1 MCLYHLINKTY
12 KEVKILNLK
21 LGNFYVKDINFGEK
35 TEFKDSVLTINK
47 AEAIQFIMEDTRITE
62 CDLVIAKPGDEKRL
76 VPVKAAVE
84 ARCKVEGGTLYPGI
98 VNDIVPAGEGVTY
111 CLKGM
116 SILSIGKH
124 YGGFQ
129 DGLID
134 MSGEGAKYSYF
145 STLINLCI
153 VADTNE
159 EHERYEQQKRN
170 LALRWAGIRLSEYL
184 GEAVRDLS
192 PEDEEIYSLNPVTE
206 RSAEESLP
214 KVVYITQLDS
224 QMKILGYNTLV
235 YGWDA
240 NRMLPSFIH
249 PNEILDGAITGGSFT
264 PSSSVFST
272 YDMTNNPTIKR
283 LYKEHGKTINFL
295 GVIIDN
301 NSAEYEEKKRTTMMS
316 VNLAKNLGAK
326 AAIVNEHAYG
336 NPDADF
342 VATLAALKDAGI
354 TAVGI
359 TAECTGRDG
368 ASQPLVTLDEKADAI
383 VSTGNVSELIELPP
397 MKEIV
402 GELKSLNRDGFAG
415 AWGSDELLGPSV
427 REDGSII
434 MENNS
439 IYIGDMTTG
448 FSVKTVKEF

>member
-1 MCLYHLINKTY
+1 M
-12 KEVKILNLK
+12 NLRM
-21 LGNFYVKDINFGEK
+21 GNFYVKDVEFGEK
-35 TEFKDSVLTINK
+35 TKYENNMLTINK
-47 AEAIQFIMEDTRITE
+47 EEAISFIKEDDRITE

-76 VPVKAAVE
+76 VPVKSAVE

-98 VNDIVPAGEGVTY
+98 VNEIKPAGKGTTY

-116 SILSIGKH
+116 SVLSIGKH

-134 MSGEGAKYSYF
+134 MSGVGAKYSYF
-145 STLINLCI
+145 SKLINICI

-159 EHERYEQQKRN
+159 ISEQKEQQKKN
-170 LALRWAGIRLSEYL
+170 LALRWAGIRLAEYL
-184 GEAVRDLS
+184 GETVRELKPEEETIYNLDPLTTREDGKDL
-192 PEDEEIYSLNPVTE
+192 
-206 RSAEESLP
+206 A

-240 NRMLPSFIH
+240 NRMLPTLIH
-249 PNEILDGAITGGSFT
+249 PNEVLDGAIVGGSFT

-272 YDMTNNPTIKR
+272 YDMSNNPTIKR

-301 NSAEYEEKKRTTMMS
+301 NSAEFEEKKRTTMMS
-316 VNLAKNLGAK
+316 VNLAKNLGAE
-326 AAIVNEHAYG
+326 AAIVAEHAYG

-342 VATLAALKDAGI
+342 IMTLSELKDAGI
-354 TAVGI
+354 KAVGI

-368 ASQPLVTLDEKADAI
+368 GSQPLVTLDIKADAI

-397 MKEIV
+397 MKEVI
-402 GELKSLNRDGFAG
+402 GELESLNRDGYAG
-415 AWGSDELLGPSV
+415 AWGNDEKLGPSA
-427 REDGSII
+427 REDGSVI

>member
-1 MCLYHLINKTY
+1 MKLT
-12 KEVKILNLK
+12 
-21 LGNFYVKDINFGEK
+21 LGNFHVKDVCFGDM
-35 TEFKDSVLTINK
+35 TFFKDNVLTINK
-47 AEAIQFIMEDTRITE
+47 QEAIDYIKEDVRITE

-84 ARCKVEGGTLYPGI
+84 ARCKVEGGVLYPGI
-98 VNDIVPAGEGVTY
+98 VNDIAPAGEGTTY

-159 EHERYEQQKRN
+159 ETERFEQQKKN
-170 LALRWAGIRLSEYL
+170 LAHRWAGIRLAEYL
-184 GEAVRDLS
+184 GETVRELQ
-192 PEDEEIYSLNPVTE
+192 PEDEEVYDLGPVTDRKE
-206 RSAEESLP
+206 QENLP
-214 KVVYITQLDS
+214 KTVYITQLDS

-240 NRMLPSFIH
+240 NRMLPSLLH

-264 PSSSVFST
+264 PSSSVFAT

-316 VNLAKNLGAK
+316 VNLAKNLGAE
-326 AAIVNEHAYG
+326 AALVAEHAYG

-342 VATLAALKDAGI
+342 VATLSLLKDVGI
-354 TAVGI
+354 TAVGM

-368 ASQPLVTLDEKADAI
+368 ASQPLVTLDEKAEAI

-397 MKEIV
+397 MKEVI
-402 GELKSLNRDGFAG
+402 GELESLNRDGFAG
-415 AWGSDELLGPSV
+415 AWGTDEILGASV
-427 REDGSII
+427 RADGSVI

-448 FSVKTVKEF
+448 FSTKTVKEF

>member
-1 MCLYHLINKTY
+1 M
-12 KEVKILNLK
+12 NLK
-21 LGNFYVKDINFGEK
+21 MGNFYVKDVSFGDK
-35 TEFKDSVLTINK
+35 TKFENGHLTIDK
-47 AEAIQFIMEDTRITE
+47 KEAIAYIKQDDRITE
-62 CDLVIAKPGDEKRL
+62 CDLVIAKPGDQKRL

-84 ARCKVEGGTLYPGI
+84 ARSKVEGGVLYPGI
-98 VNDIVPAGEGVTY
+98 VNEIKPAGEGITH

-134 MSGEGAKYSYF
+134 MSGVGAKYSYF
-145 STLINLCI
+145 SKLINVCI

-159 EHERYEQQKRN
+159 DFEKEEQQKKN
-170 LALRWAGIRLSEYL
+170 LALRWAGIRFSEYL
-184 GEAVRDLS
+184 GETVRDLK
-192 PEDEEIYSLNPVTE
+192 PEDEEIYKMDSINHKEDLKE
-206 RSAEESLP
+206 LP
-214 KVVYITQLDS
+214 RVVYITQLDS

-240 NRMLPSFIH
+240 NRMLPTLLH
-249 PNEILDGAITGGSFT
+249 PNEILDGAVTGGSFT

-272 YDMTNNPTIKR
+272 YDMSNNPTIKR

-301 NSAEYEEKKRTTMMS
+301 NSAEYEEKQRTTMMTI
-316 VNLAKNLGAK
+316 NLAKNLGVE
-326 AAIVNEHAYG
+326 AAIVAEHAYG

-342 VATLAALKDAGI
+342 VMTLAQLKDAGI
-354 TAVGI
+354 KAVGI
-359 TAECTGRDG
+359 TAEATGRDG
-368 ASQPLVTLDEKADAI
+368 GSQPLVTLDTKADAI

-397 MKEIV
+397 MKEVI
-402 GELKSLNRDGFAG
+402 GELESLNRDGYAG
-415 AWGSDELLGPSV
+415 AWGDDEKLGPSV
-427 REDGSII
+427 KEDGSVI

-448 FSVKTVKEF
+448 FSTKTVKEY

>member
-1 MCLYHLINKTY
+1 M
-12 KEVKILNLK
+12 NLK
-21 LGNFYVKDINFGEK
+21 LGNFYVKDVKFGDETK
-35 TEFKDSVLTINK
+35 FQDNILTINK
-47 AEAIQFIMEDTRITE
+47 GDALNFIKEDVRITE
-62 CDLVIAKPGDEKRL
+62 CDLVIAKPGEEKRL

-84 ARCKVEGGTLYPGI
+84 ARCKVEGGVLYPGI
-98 VNDIVPAGEGVTY
+98 VNDIFPAGRGVTH

-134 MSGEGAKYSYF
+134 MSGKGAKYSYF
-145 STLINLCI
+145 SSLINVCI

-159 EHERYEQQKRN
+159 TQERFEQQKKN
-170 LALRWAGIRLSEYL
+170 LAHRWAGIRLAEYL
-184 GEAVRDLS
+184 GETVRNLI
-192 PEDEEIYSLNPVTE
+192 PESEEIYSLDPITT
-206 RSAEESLP
+206 RKSDKDLP

-224 QMKILGYNTLV
+224 QMKILGYNTLI

-249 PNEILDGAITGGSFT
+249 PNEILDGAIIGGSFT

-272 YDMTNNPTIKR
+272 YDMSNNPTIKR
-283 LYKEHGKTINFL
+283 LYKEHGKTIDFL

-301 NSAEYEEKKRTTMMS
+301 NSAEYEEKKRTTMMT
-316 VNLAKNLGAK
+316 VNLARNLGAK
-326 AAIVNEHAYG
+326 AAIVAEHAYG

-342 VATLAALKDAGI
+342 VATLALLKDEGI
-354 TAVGI
+354 LAVGI

-368 ASQPLVTLDEKADAI
+368 GSQPLVTLDKKADAI

-397 MKEIV
+397 MKYVI
-402 GELKSLNRDGFAG
+402 GELESLNRDGFAG
-415 AWGSDELLGPSV
+415 AWGGDEVLGQSA
-427 REDGSII
+427 REDGSVI

>member
-1 MCLYHLINKTY
+1 MKLT
-12 KEVKILNLK
+12 
-21 LGNFYVKDINFGEK
+21 LGNFQVKDVCFGEK
-35 TEFKDSVLTINK
+35 TSYQNNVLTINK
-47 AEAIQFIMEDTRITE
+47 QEAIDFIKEDIRITD

-84 ARCKVEGGTLYPGI
+84 ARCKVEGGNLYPGI
-98 VNDIVPAGEGVTY
+98 VNDIVPAGKGITH

-124 YGGFQ
+124 MGGFQ

-134 MSGEGAKYSYF
+134 MSGPGAKLSYYA
-145 STLINLCI
+145 SLINVCI

-159 EHERYEQQKRN
+159 EHERNEQQKRN
-170 LALRWAGIRLSEYL
+170 LALRWAGIRLAEYL
-184 GEAVRDLS
+184 GETVRDLK
-192 PEDEEIYSLNPVTE
+192 PEDTEVYSLEPITE
-206 RSAEESLP
+206 RADIAHLP

-224 QMKILGYNTLV
+224 QMKILGFNTLV

-240 NRMLPSFIH
+240 NRMLPSLLH
-249 PNEILDGAITGGSFT
+249 PNEVLDGAITGGSFT
-264 PSSSVFST
+264 PSSSVFAT
-272 YDMTNNPTIKR
+272 YDMSNNPTIKR
-283 LYKEHGKTINFL
+283 LYQEHGKTINFL

-301 NSAEYEEKKRTTMMS
+301 NSAEYEEKKRVTMMS
-316 VNLAKNLGAK
+316 VNLAKNLGAT
-326 AAIVNEHAYG
+326 AAIVAEHAYG
-336 NPDADF
+336 NPDANF
-342 VATLAALKDAGI
+342 VSALAQLKDAGI
-354 TAVGI
+354 IAVGI

-368 ASQPLVTLDEKADAI
+368 ASQPLVMLDEKADAI

-397 MKEIV
+397 MKEVI
-402 GELKSLNRDGFAG
+402 GELASLNRDGFAG
-415 AWGSDELLGPSV
+415 AWGNDEILGPSA
-427 REDGSII
+427 REDGSVI

>member
-1 MCLYHLINKTY
+1 MKLT
-12 KEVKILNLK
+12 
-21 LGNFYVKDINFGEK
+21 LGNFLVNDVKFGDN
-35 TEFKDSVLTINK
+35 TTFSNNILTINK
-47 AEAIQFIMEDTRITE
+47 EDAINFIMEDERITE

-76 VPVKAAVE
+76 VPVKSAVE
-84 ARCKVEGGTLYPGI
+84 ARCKVEGGLLYPGI
-98 VNDIVPAGEGVTY
+98 VNDIGPAGSGITH

-124 YGGFQ
+124 FGGFQ

-134 MSGEGAKYSYF
+134 MSGEGAKLSYF
-145 STLINLCI
+145 SKLINICI

-170 LALRWAGIRLSEYL
+170 LAHRWAGVRFAEYL
-184 GEAVRDLS
+184 GETVRDLT
-192 PEDEEIYSLNPVTE
+192 PEDTEEYELGPVTE
-206 RSAEESLP
+206 RDIELP

-240 NRMLPSFIH
+240 NRMLPTFLH
-249 PNEILDGAITGGSFT
+249 PNEILDGAVTGGSFT

-272 YDMTNNPTIKR
+272 YDMENNPTIKR

-316 VNLAKNLGAK
+316 VNLAKNLGVK
-326 AAIVNEHAYG
+326 AAVVAEHAYG

-342 VATLAALKDAGI
+342 IATLSALKDEGI
-354 TAVGI
+354 ITVGI

-368 ASQPLVTLDEKADAI
+368 KSQPLVTLDKKADAL
-383 VSTGNVSELIELPP
+383 VSTGNVSELIRLAP
-397 MKEIV
+397 MKEII
-402 GELKSLNRDGFAG
+402 GELASLNRDGFAG
-415 AWGSDELLGPSV
+415 AWGTDEILGASV
-427 REDGSII
+427 KEDGSVI

-448 FSVKTVKEF
+448 FSTKTVKEF

>member
-1 MCLYHLINKTY
+1 MK
-12 KEVKILNLK
+12 LK
-21 LGNFYVKDINFGEK
+21 LGNFYVKDVIFGEK
-35 TEFKDSVLTINK
+35 TNYNNGILTINK
-47 AEAIQFIMEDTRITE
+47 SEAIKFIKEDSRIEE
-62 CDLVIAKPGDEKRL
+62 CDLVIAKPGDEKRI
-76 VPVKAAVE
+76 VPIKSAVE

-98 VNDIVPAGEGVTY
+98 VNDIETAGNGTTH

-116 SILSIGKH
+116 SILSVGKY

-134 MSGEGAKYSYF
+134 MSGEGAKYSFF
-145 STLINLCI
+145 STLINVCI
-153 VADTNE
+153 VASTNE
-159 EHERYEQQKRN
+159 ENEKKEQQKRN
-170 LALRWAGIRLSEYL
+170 LAHRWAGIRLAEYL
-184 GEAVRDLS
+184 GECVRELS
-192 PEDEEIYSLNPVTE
+192 PEEEEIYSLEPITL
-206 RSAEESLP
+206 REEIKDLP

-240 NRMLPSFIH
+240 NRMLPTLLH
-249 PNEILDGAITGGSFT
+249 PNEILDGAIVEGSFT

-272 YDMTNNPTIKR
+272 YDMSNNPTIKR

-316 VNLAKNLGAK
+316 INLAKTLGATG
-326 AAIVNEHAYG
+326 AIVSEHAYG

-342 VATLAALKDAGI
+342 VGTLAALKDAGI
-354 TAVGI
+354 EAVGI

-368 ASQPLVTLDEKADAI
+368 GSQPLVTLDEKADAI
-383 VSTGNVSELIELPP
+383 VSTGNVSELIKLKA

-402 GELKSLNRDGFAG
+402 GNLESLNRDGFAG
-415 AWGSDELLGPSV
+415 AWGNDELLGPSV
-427 REDGSII
+427 KEDGSVI

-439 IYIGDMTTG
+439 IFIGDTTTG
-448 FSVKTVKEF
+448 FSLKTVKEF

>member
-1 MCLYHLINKTY
+1 MNLKIGNFHIKDVKFGDKTKYVDNTLIINK
-12 KEVKILNLK
+12 
-21 LGNFYVKDINFGEK
+21 D
-35 TEFKDSVLTINK
+35 
-47 AEAIQFIMEDTRITE
+47 EAIKFIKEDERITD

-98 VNDIVPAGEGVTY
+98 VNEIKTAGIGTTH

-134 MSGEGAKYSYF
+134 MSGVGAKYSYF
-145 STLINLCI
+145 SKLINVCI
-153 VADTNE
+153 VADTDE
-159 EHERYEQQKRN
+159 ISEQKEQQKKN
-170 LALRWAGIRLSEYL
+170 LALRWAGIRFSEYL
-184 GEAVRDLS
+184 GETVRNLK
-192 PEDEEIYSLNPVTE
+192 PEEEEIYNLDPVTTRE
-206 RSAEESLP
+206 NGKDLP

-240 NRMLPSFIH
+240 NRMLPTLIH
-249 PNEILDGAITGGSFT
+249 PNEVLDGAIVGGSFT

-272 YDMTNNPTIKR
+272 YDMSNNPTIKR

-301 NSAEYEEKKRTTMMS
+301 NSAEFEEKERTTMMS
-316 VNLAKNLGAK
+316 VNLAKNLGAE
-326 AAIVNEHAYG
+326 AALVAEHAYG

-342 VATLAALKDAGI
+342 VMTLSSLKDAGI
-354 TAVGI
+354 KAVGI

-368 ASQPLVTLDEKADAI
+368 ASQPLVTLDIKADAI

-397 MKEIV
+397 MKEVI
-402 GELKSLNRDGFAG
+402 GELESLNRDGYAG
-415 AWGSDELLGPSV
+415 AWGNDEKLGPSA
-427 REDGSII
+427 REDGSVI

>member
-1 MCLYHLINKTY
+1 M
-12 KEVKILNLK
+12 NLK
-21 LGNFYVKDINFGEK
+21 IGNFHVKDVKFGDK
-35 TEFKDSVLTINK
+35 TTFSDGTLTINK
-47 AEAIQFIMEDTRITE
+47 EEALKFITE
-62 CDLVIAKPGDEKRL
+62 DVRIIDCDLVIAKPGEEKRL
-76 VPVKAAVE
+76 VPVKSAVE
-84 ARCKVEGGTLYPGI
+84 ARCKVEGGLLYPGI
-98 VNDIVPAGEGVTY
+98 VNDVVTAGNGVTH

-134 MSGEGAKYSYF
+134 MSGAGAKLSYF
-145 STLINLCI
+145 SSLINICI

-159 EHERYEQQKRN
+159 EHERFEQQKRN
-170 LALRWAGIRLSEYL
+170 LAHRWAGIRLSEYL
-184 GEAVRDLS
+184 GETVRNMK
-192 PEDEEIYSLNPVTE
+192 PESEEVYKLDPITTRE
-206 RSAEESLP
+206 DGKELP
-214 KVVYITQLDS
+214 KVIYITQLDS

-240 NRMLPSFIH
+240 NRMLPTFLH
-249 PNEILDGAITGGSFT
+249 PNEILDGAIVGGSFT

-272 YDMTNNPTIKR
+272 YDMSNNPTIKR

-316 VNLAKNLGAK
+316 VNLAKNLGAS
-326 AAIVNEHAYG
+326 AVLVSEHAYG

-342 VATLAALKDAGI
+342 VATLALLKDNGI
-354 TAVGI
+354 KAVGI

-368 ASQPLVTLDEKADAI
+368 ASQPLVTLDIKADAI
-383 VSTGNVSELIELPP
+383 VSSGNVSQLIELPP
-397 MKEIV
+397 MKEVI

-415 AWGSDELLGPSV
+415 AWGNDEVLGASV

-448 FSVKTVKEF
+448 FSTKTVKEF

>member
-1 MCLYHLINKTY
+1 M
-12 KEVKILNLK
+12 ELNI
-21 LGNFYVKDINFGEK
+21 GNFYVKDVQFGDK
-35 TEFKDSVLTINK
+35 TLYHNGCLTVNK
-47 AEAIQFIMEDTRITE
+47 KEALEFIMEDIRITK
-62 CDLVIAKPGDEKRL
+62 CDLVIAKPGDEKRI
-76 VPVKAAVE
+76 VPIKAAVE
-84 ARCKVEGGTLYPGI
+84 ARCKVEGGVLYPGI
-98 VNDIVPAGEGVTY
+98 VNEVLPAGKGTTH

-116 SILSIGKH
+116 SILSVGKH

-134 MSGEGAKYSYF
+134 MSGVGAKLSYF
-145 STLINLCI
+145 SSLINICI

-159 EHERYEQQKRN
+159 ENERFEQQKRN
-170 LALRWAGIRLSEYL
+170 LAHRWAGIRLAEYL
-184 GEAVRDLS
+184 GETVRNLI
-192 PEDEEIYSLNPVTE
+192 PETKENYKLDPVTTRE
-206 RSAEESLP
+206 DGKELP
-214 KVVYITQLDS
+214 KVAYITQLDS

-240 NRMLPSFIH
+240 NRMLPTFIH
-249 PNEILDGAITGGSFT
+249 PNEILDGAIVGGSFT

-272 YDMTNNPTIKR
+272 YDMSNNPTIKR

-301 NSAEYEEKKRTTMMS
+301 NSAEYQEKKRATMMS
-316 VNLAKNLGAK
+316 VNLAKNLGVE
-326 AAIVNEHAYG
+326 AAVVAEHAYG
-336 NPDADF
+336 NPDANF
-342 VATLAALKDAGI
+342 VATLALLKDEGI
-354 TAVGI
+354 LAVGI

-368 ASQPLVTLDEKADAI
+368 ESQPLVTLDEKADAI
-383 VSTGNVSELIELPP
+383 VSTGNVSQLIELPA
-397 MKEIV
+397 MKEVI

-415 AWGSDELLGPSV
+415 AWGTDEILGPSV

-448 FSVKTVKEF
+448 FSTKTVKEF

>member
-1 MCLYHLINKTY
+1 M
-12 KEVKILNLK
+12 NLK
-21 LGNFYVKDINFGEK
+21 VGNFFVKDVAFSDLTKYEAGI
-35 TEFKDSVLTINK
+35 LTINK
-47 AEAIQFIMEDTRITE
+47 AEAIDYIKQDERIID

-84 ARCKVEGGTLYPGI
+84 ARCKVSGGTLYPGI
-98 VNDIVPAGEGVTY
+98 VNEIMTAGMGTTY

-134 MSGEGAKYSYF
+134 MSGDGAKYSYF
-145 STLINLCI
+145 SSLINICI

-159 EHERYEQQKRN
+159 FSEQKEQQKKN
-170 LALRWAGIRLSEYL
+170 LALRWAGIRFAEYL
-184 GEAVRDLS
+184 GETVRELK
-192 PEDEEIYSLNPVTE
+192 PEEEEIYNLDPITTRE
-206 RSAEESLP
+206 DGKDLP

-240 NRMLPSFIH
+240 NRMLPTLIH
-249 PNEILDGAITGGSFT
+249 PNEVLDGAIVGGSFT

-272 YDMTNNPTIKR
+272 YDMSNNPTIKR

-301 NSAEYEEKKRTTMMS
+301 NSAEYEEKQRTTMMS
-316 VNLAKNLGAK
+316 VNLAKNLGVE
-326 AAIVNEHAYG
+326 AAIVAEHAYG

-342 VATLAALKDAGI
+342 VMTLYLLKDAGI
-354 TAVGI
+354 KAVGI

-368 ASQPLVTLDEKADAI
+368 ASQPLVTLDIKADAI

-397 MKEIV
+397 MKEVI
-402 GELKSLNRDGFAG
+402 GELESLNRDGYAG
-415 AWGSDELLGPSV
+415 AWGDDEKLGPSA
-427 REDGSII
+427 REDGSVI

-439 IYIGDMTTG
+439 IYIGDTTTG

>member
-1 MCLYHLINKTY
+1 MD
-12 KEVKILNLK
+12 LK
-21 LGNFYVKDINFGEK
+21 MGNFHIKDVVFGSQTK
-35 TEFKDSVLTINK
+35 YDKGILTINK
-47 AEAIQFIMEDTRITE
+47 EEAIKFIQEDERILD
-62 CDLVIAKPGDEKRL
+62 CDILIAKPGDKKRI

-84 ARCKVEGGTLYPGI
+84 ARCKVSGGKLYPGI
-98 VNDIVPAGEGVTY
+98 VNDIVPAGEGVTH

-116 SILSIGKH
+116 SILSVGH

-134 MSGEGAKYSYF
+134 MSGEGAKLSYF
-145 STLINLCI
+145 SSLINVCI
-153 VADTNE
+153 LADTNE
-159 EHERYEQQKRN
+159 DFEKHEQQKKN
-170 LALRWAGIRLSEYL
+170 LALRWAGIRFAEYL
-184 GEAVRDLS
+184 GESVRDLR
-192 PEDEEIYSLNPVTE
+192 PEDEEVYKL
-206 RSAEESLP
+206 ESITSRASMDLP
-214 KVVYITQLDS
+214 KVAYMTQLDS

-240 NRMLPSFIH
+240 NRMLPTLIH

-283 LYKEHGKTINFL
+283 LYQEHGKTINFI

-301 NSAEYEEKKRTTMMS
+301 NSAEYEEKDRTTMMS
-316 VNLAKNLGAK
+316 VNLAKNLGIE
-326 AAIVNEHAYG
+326 AAIVAEHAYG

-342 VATLAALKDAGI
+342 VMALSRLKDAGI
-354 TAVGI
+354 KAVGI

-368 ASQPLVTLDEKADAI
+368 ASQPLVTLDAKADAI
-383 VSTGNVSELIELPP
+383 VSTGNVSELIRLEP
-397 MKEIV
+397 MEEII
-402 GELKSLNRDGFAG
+402 GNLGTLNTDGYAG
-415 AWGSDELLGPSV
+415 AWGADEILGASV
-427 REDGSII
+427 KEDGSII

>member
-1 MCLYHLINKTY
+1 MKLT
-12 KEVKILNLK
+12 
-21 LGNFYVKDINFGEK
+21 LGNFHVKDVQFGEV
-35 TEFKDSVLTINK
+35 TRFENGVLTVNK
-47 AEAIQFIMEDTRITE
+47 QEAIDFIMEDERITE
-62 CDLVIAKPGDEKRL
+62 CDLVIAKPGDKKRL

-84 ARCKVEGGTLYPGI
+84 ARCKVEGGLLYPGI
-98 VNDIVPAGEGVTY
+98 VNDIVPVGNGTTY
-111 CLKGM
+111 CLKDM
-116 SILSIGKH
+116 CILSIGKH
-124 YGGFQ
+124 FGGFQ

-134 MSGEGAKYSYF
+134 MSGPGAKYSYF
-145 STLINLCI
+145 SQLINLCI

-159 EHERYEQQKRN
+159 LEERFEQQKRN
-170 LALRWAGIRLSEYL
+170 LAHRWAGIRLAEYL
-184 GEAVRDLS
+184 GETVRNQQ
-192 PEDEEIYSLNPVTE
+192 PDETEIYEMEPVTD
-206 RSAEESLP
+206 RCSDLP

-240 NRMLPSFIH
+240 NRMLPSLIH
-249 PNEILDGAITGGSFT
+249 PNEVLDGAITGGSFT

-272 YDMTNNPTIKR
+272 YDMTNNPTVKR

-301 NSAEYEEKKRTTMMS
+301 NSAEYVEKKRTSMMS
-316 VNLAKNLGAK
+316 VNLAKNLGAD
-326 AAIVNEHAYG
+326 AAVVAEHAYG

-342 VATLAALKDAGI
+342 VTTLSLLKDAGI
-354 TAVGI
+354 LAVGI

-397 MKEIV
+397 MEEII
-402 GELKSLNRDGFAG
+402 GELESLNRDGFAG
-415 AWGSDELLGPSV
+415 AWGTDEILGPSA
-427 REDGSII
+427 RPDGSVI

-439 IYIGDMTTG
+439 MYIGDMTTG
-448 FSVKTVKEF
+448 FSTKTVKEF

>member
-1 MCLYHLINKTY
+1 MKLT
-12 KEVKILNLK
+12 
-21 LGNFYVKDINFGEK
+21 LGNFYVQDVQFGEK
-35 TEFKDSVLTINK
+35 TMYNENILTINK
-47 AEAIQFIMEDTRITE
+47 EEAISCIKQDVRITD
-62 CDLVIAKPGDEKRL
+62 CDLVIAKPGDKKRL

-84 ARCKVEGGTLYPGI
+84 ARCKVEGGVLYPGI
-98 VNDIVPAGEGVTY
+98 INEVVSAGNGISY

-134 MSGEGAKYSYF
+134 MSGPGAKLSYF
-145 STLINLCI
+145 SSLINICI

-159 EHERYEQQKRN
+159 EHERLEQQKRN
-170 LALRWAGIRLSEYL
+170 LAHRWAGVRLAEYL
-184 GEAVRDLS
+184 GETLRHLK
-192 PEDEEIYSLNPVTE
+192 PEIEDFYSLEPVTKRE
-206 RSAEESLP
+206 NTSDLP
-214 KVVYITQLDS
+214 KVLYMTQLDS
-224 QMKILGYNTLV
+224 QMKILGFNTLV

-240 NRMLPSFIH
+240 NRMLPTFIH

-295 GVIIDN
+295 GVVIDN
-301 NSAEYEEKKRTTMMS
+301 NSAEYQEKKRTCMMS
-316 VNLAKNLGAK
+316 VNLAKNLGAT
-326 AAIVNEHAYG
+326 AVIVAEHAYG
-336 NPDADF
+336 NPDTDF
-342 VATLAALKDAGI
+342 VGTLCALKDAGI
-354 TAVGI
+354 ITVGI

-368 ASQPLVTLDEKADAI
+368 ASQALMMVNEKADAI
-383 VSTGNVSELIELPP
+383 ISTGNVSELIELPP
-397 MKEIV
+397 MEEIV
-402 GELKSLNRDGFAG
+402 GELISLNRDGFAG
-415 AWGSDELLGPSV
+415 AWGNDEILGPSV

-448 FSVKTVKEF
+448 FSVKTMKEF

>member
-1 MCLYHLINKTY
+1 MKLT
-12 KEVKILNLK
+12 
-21 LGNFYVKDINFGEK
+21 LGNFYVKDMCFGD
-35 TEFKDSVLTINK
+35 TTFFKDYVLTINK
-47 AEAIQFIMEDTRITE
+47 KEAIDFIKEDIRITE

-84 ARCKVEGGTLYPGI
+84 ARCKVEGGSLYPGI
-98 VNDIVPAGEGVTY
+98 VNDIVPAGEGTTY

-145 STLINLCI
+145 SSLINLCI

-159 EHERYEQQKRN
+159 DTERFEQQKKN
-170 LALRWAGIRLSEYL
+170 LAHRWAGIRLAEYL
-184 GEAVRDLS
+184 GETVRELQ
-192 PEDEEIYSLNPVTE
+192 PEDKEVYELEAVTSRRE
-206 RSAEESLP
+206 LDDLP
-214 KVVYITQLDS
+214 KTVYITQLDS

-240 NRMLPSFIH
+240 NRMLPSFLH
-249 PNEILDGAITGGSFT
+249 PNEVLDGAITGGSFT

-283 LYKEHGKTINFL
+283 LYQEHGKTINFL

-316 VNLAKNLGAK
+316 VNLAKNLGAE
-326 AAIVNEHAYG
+326 AALVAEHAYG

-342 VATLAALKDAGI
+342 VATLALLKDVGI

-397 MKEIV
+397 MKEVI
-402 GELKSLNRDGFAG
+402 GELESLNRDGFAG
-415 AWGSDELLGPSV
+415 AWGTDEILGPSV
-427 REDGSII
+427 RPDGSVI

-448 FSVKTVKEF
+448 FSIKTVKEF